1 MARIDERLLDVNAHG
16 VLRVPAELWVAVVF
30 LMRHWI
36 LMMVVAVIARR
47 SKEAYTLL
55 GGDFGWV
62 VLAIE
67 VPAFVM
73 AVLLVRRRPEAGRT
87 VRSLWPLARHLAALT
102 AILHIAY
109 VAWYLLH
116 SSYWLPWP
124 ELFLASSALIDV
136 AIVTALFRSPHL
148 KQVFAEFPALPE
160 ASSPSNGTTSK

>member
-16 VLRVPAELWVAVVF
+16 VLRVPAELWLAVIF
-30 LMRHWI
+30 LMRHWV

-47 SKEAYTLL
+47 SQEAFTLL
-55 GGDFGWV
+55 GGDFGWA

-73 AVLLVRRRPEAGRT
+73 ALLLVRRRPEAGRL
-87 VRSLWPLARHLAALT
+87 VRTLWPLARYLAALT
-102 AILHIAY
+102 AVLHIAY
-109 VAWYLLH
+109 VVWYLLQ

-136 AIVTALFRSPHL
+136 AIVAALFRSSHIR
-148 KQVFAEFPALPE
+148 QVFEEFPASGTL
-160 ASSPSNGTTSK
+160 SSTNPTKK